1 MILGHSRWSLCFPT
15 AVAFVEA
22 IGPAA
27 IDGVVVDTAEAY
39 AEFLGLL
46 DYFADVAM
54 KVRYQIYRF
63 IYSLNLLS
71 SHCL

>member
-1 MILGHSRWSLCFPT
+1 MILAHTRWSLCFPT

-27 IDGVVVDTAEAY
+27 LDGVDTADTADG
-39 AEFLGLL
+39 ADTIEFLGLL

-54 KVRYQIYRF
+54 KVQGE
-63 IYSLNLLS
+63 S
-71 SHCL
+71 SP